1 MWPARSGAVP
11 PLAEGFSARLESAP
25 GLAATLVPGV
35 TAVLVPDLVA
45 AETSRDWLRPCGKT
59 QLAVSFTESLWHSR
73 GVDLLVW
80 VVATSRASVLSG
92 YVEAA
97 VTATGTDP
105 ADNAESVA
113 ARFLSWLSETSRP
126 WLVVL
131 DDLSDEADLEGL
143 WPDGPAG
150 RVLITTKDSAAL
162 SGKHPALVVPVGG
175 FTAREALSYLMGRLT
190 ADPDKRIGAI
200 DLARDLGGEP
210 LALAQ
215 ASAVIATAALS
226 CRDYRDYFGRRR
238 EELAAASRAPAA
250 AAVTWTFS
258 AEQADRLSPGGTT
271 QSLLALAALLDG
283 HGIPAELFTT
293 PAACKYLAG
302 DGVAAQAER
311 EQARDALLTL
321 ERTGLLAIDRGGT
334 PPTVRMSAVIQA
346 AVRAGMP
353 DGMLDRTARAA
364 ADALLEVWPGDDLQ
378 PWLAEDLR
386 SCAVSLEQAGGDL
399 LWAGGC
405 HPLLMRAGRSLV
417 SARLTGPAIAYWA
430 KLAAAGDRVLGRA
443 HPDTLVAI
451 QQLAD
456 AYLTAGR
463 AAESVP
469 WFRWVLADRASTLGP
484 DHPSTITA
492 RRNLGRASAAASQLG
507 DAVTILGGA
516 VSDYERVHGTDDLE
530 TLGARDELAA
540 AYYAAGQF
548 GDAIR
553 LGRRTL
559 ADRERLQG
567 SQHPDSMTTQQQL
580 AHAYL
585 ADGKLKDALAHYKQ
599 ALTGQERTLGPDHPG
614 TLGTVSALASAY
626 HLARRLKDAL
636 PLYERALRDRE
647 RAQGP
652 DHPDTLGA
660 RGNLA
665 SAYHSAGRLAS
676 ALELYERSRADCQ
689 RVLGTRH
696 PDTLAA
702 RANLAHAYYDLG
714 RLTEAVTLLQDT
726 LAACERFL
734 APADPLTAAVRESLN
749 AVRRG

>member
-1 MWPARSGAVP
+1 VP

-35 TAVLVPDLVA
+35 TAALVPDLSA
-45 AETSRDWLRPCGKT
+45 AEASRGWLRPCGKT

-73 GVDLLVW
+73 GLDLLVW

-92 YVEAA
+92 YMQAA
-97 VTATGTDP
+97 VTAMGIDP
-105 ADNAESVA
+105 ADNAEAVA

-150 RVLITTKDSAAL
+150 RVLITTTDSAAL

-238 EELAAASRAPAA
+238 EELAAASSEPAA
-250 AAVTWTFS
+250 AAITWTFS

-283 HGIPAELFTT
+283 HGIPAEMFTT

-302 DGVAAQAER
+302 DGAATRVER
-311 EQARDALLTL
+311 EHARDALLTL
-321 ERTGLLAIDRGGT
+321 ERTGLLAIDRAGT
-334 PPTVRMSAVIQA
+334 PPTVRMSSVIQA

-417 SARLTGPAIAYWA
+417 SARLTGPAIVYWA
-430 KLAAAGDRVLGRA
+430 KLAAAGDRVLGRG

-456 AYLTAGR
+456 AYLAAGR
-463 AAESVP
+463 AAESVS
-469 WFRWVLADRASTLGP
+469 WFQWVLADRASTLGP

-516 VSDYERVHGTDDLE
+516 VSDYERVHGTGHLE

-540 AYYAAGQF
+540 AYHAAGKF

-567 SQHPDSMTTQQQL
+567 PQHPDSMTTQQQL
-580 AHAYL
+580 ANAYL
-585 ADGKLKDALAHYKQ
+585 ADGRLKDALAHYKQ
-599 ALTGQERTLGPDHPG
+599 ALAGQERILGPDHPD

-647 RAQGP
+647 RVQGP

-676 ALELYERSRADCQ
+676 ALELYEQSRADCQ
-689 RVLGTRH
+689 RVLGARH
-696 PDTLAA
+696 PDTLAV

-714 RLTEAVTLLQDT
+714 RLTEAVTLLQET

-734 APADPLTAAVRESLN
+734 APADPLTAAVRESLD
-749 AVRRG
+749 AVSRG